1 MSNSAC
7 WFNAI
12 IIIARVLSV
21 DNDGTRRVTH
31 LVVASVNVN
40 SAEDN
45 ALDAVLEM
53 YGLMMEGRAYE

>member
-12 IIIARVLSV
+12 IIITRVLSV
-21 DNDGTRRVTH
+21 DDDGTRRVTH

-40 SAEDN
+40 SEEDN

-53 YGLMMEGRAYE
+53 YGLVMEGRAYE